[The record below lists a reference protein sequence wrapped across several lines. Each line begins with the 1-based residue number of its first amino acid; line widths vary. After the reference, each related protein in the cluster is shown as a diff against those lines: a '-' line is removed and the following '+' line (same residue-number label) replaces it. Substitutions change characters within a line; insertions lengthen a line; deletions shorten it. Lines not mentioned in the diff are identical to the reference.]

1 MSAKSTAS
9 RQVAEAALAVHAAAA
24 INGHFVD
31 ISDFY
36 SKAG

>member
-1 MSAKSTAS
+1 VNPAMA
-9 RQVAEAALAVHAAAA
+9 AAAA